1 MPHLRRIWLGMR
13 TRNEWGHAGT
23 DSPIELV
30 VNQNGQDVVSVT
42 FPPTPQAD
50 QEIGQANLYA
60 HGLVDASFDP
70 NQLGIPP
77 TPLAIET
84 DMDVRLSTDAD
95 EGVSSTAIRQV
106 ASGKPNT
113 PIERLLMLMTTG
125 RSGAPSTV
133 TARSNTFLDL
143 RAGPGTDSPIQLQIV
158 RQGSLILQYD
168 IPDTPQRDQENRQ
181 ANLYL
186 FPVPAAFTRESLQ
199 NNAITL
205 SIKGTDAWLPSKM
218 EQGGGQ
224 VLTLTIQSG
233 K

>member
-60 HGLVDASFDP
+60 HALGDASFDP
-70 NQLGIPP
+70 NQLGIASIRVGIRGHDLWQPEHVVVWYEP
-77 TPLAIET
+77 QTGPVVPLAIET

-125 RSGAPSTV
+125 RSGAPSAV
-133 TARSNTFLDL
+133 TTRSNTFLDL

-168 IPDTPQRDQENRQ
+168 IPDTPQ
-181 ANLYL
+181 
-186 FPVPAAFTRESLQ
+186 T
-199 NNAITL
+199 
-205 SIKGTDAWLPSKM
+205 
-218 EQGGGQ
+218 
-224 VLTLTIQSG
+224 
-233 K
+233 